1 MLFCHLWFKPLLQLW
16 VRFMCHSTSYK
27 LEEKP
32 LLPFAQFGHQLLIQ
46 AFKGWTVWSSWT
58 HQLASLPSSRPVH
71 GCLKWQLETD
81 APTSTQPLQPGQP
94 NFYIGQVGNPI
105 CEWILLESAIPPC
118 SLCVSQTF
126 GSLLLL
132 LYWTNMVILDFNISL
147 CLIHLIHTAWLPK
160 GRKERRGLA
169 QVLIDFDSLCVS
181 QTFGSLLLLLY
192 WTNVVILDFNISWFV

>member
-32 LLPFAQFGHQLLIQ
+32 LLPFAQFGHQLLIIQ

-81 APTSTQPLQPGQP
+81 APTSTQPLQP
-94 NFYIGQVGNPI
+94 
-105 CEWILLESAIPPC
+105 ARA
-118 SLCVSQTF
+118 VSTQ
-126 GSLLLL
+126 L
-132 LYWTNMVILDFNISL
+132 LYWPSGESYLWVNTTRKRYSSLFTLCVTNIWITSPLTLLNK
-147 CLIHLIHTAWLPK
+147 HGHT
-160 GRKERRGLA
+160 GL
-169 QVLIDFDSLCVS
+169 QYFLMFDSFNSHGLTSSLKAPRLLVLQNYGLCNCWLGSTTPWSKSYFLSSLALVS
-181 QTFGSLLLLLY
+181 FEKA
-192 WTNVVILDFNISWFV
+192 